1 MRILADPLNSWL
13 FVNTVGKVRSQ
24 LSQPPKVVLK
34 KNEDRR
40 QRIGHPWIFSNEIEK
55 FEGSIEDG
63 DVVDVYSYG
72 HTFLGRG
79 HINRQSLI
87 SIRILTR
94 EPEEINEAFFRE
106 RIRRAIEYRQTFA
119 AGRDALRLV
128 FSEGDLL
135 PGLVV
140 DSYLN
145 HIAVQITT
153 LGMERQTQVL
163 LDVIEELLSPAGIV
177 MRNDTS
183 ARIQEGLPQE
193 KLVARGSCK
202 APLLLKDM
210 SLLTVVDLLNSQ
222 KTGLYLDQSENRS
235 VLEDFVLGKRVLDCF
250 CYGGAWGIDAARLGA
265 VESTL
270 VDASPRALEMARQC
284 AFLNGVIE
292 KCSLIQENCF
302 SFLRRLHASGERFD
316 VVILDPPGLVKSRR
330 KLRAG
335 VELYERLNTAAM
347 KLVNTGGVLVT
358 CSCSHNVDR
367 EIFLSLLARAASQ
380 ARKEVQIVEIRSQ
393 SKDHPMQLPGRVSE
407 YLKCVTLRV
416 W

>member
-1 MRILADPLNSWL
+1 
-13 FVNTVGKVRSQ
+13 VSQ
-24 LSQPPKVVLK
+24 LPRVFLK

-55 FEGSIEDG
+55 SDGHIEDG
-63 DVVDVYSYG
+63 GLVDVYSYG

-94 EPEEINEAFFRE
+94 EPEEIDRAFFLE
-106 RIRRAIEYRQTFA
+106 RIRKAVEYRQTFA

-140 DSYLN
+140 DSYLDY
-145 HIAVQITT
+145 IAMQITT
-153 LGMERQTQVL
+153 LGMEKQTELL
-163 LDVIEELLSPAGIV
+163 LDVIEELLNPTAV
-177 MRNDTS
+177 VLRNDTS
-183 ARIQEGLPQE
+183 ARMQEGLAQE
-193 KLVARGSCK
+193 KTVARGSCNI
-202 APLLLKDM
+202 PILLKDM
-210 SLLTVVDLLNSQ
+210 SLLTIVDLLNSQ

-265 VESTL
+265 VESIL
-270 VDASPRALEMARQC
+270 VDASPRALEVARQC
-284 AFLNGVIE
+284 AFLNGLSE
-292 KCSLIQENCF
+292 KCSLVQENCF
-302 SFLRRLHASGERFD
+302 SYLRRLHLLGERFD

-347 KLVNTGGVLVT
+347 KLVNPGGVLVT

-380 ARKEVQIVEIRSQ
+380 ARREVQIVEIRSQ
-393 SKDHPMQLPGRVSE
+393 SKDHPIQLPGRVSE
-407 YLKCVTLRV
+407 YLKCVSLRV

>member
-1 MRILADPLNSWL
+1 M
-13 FVNTVGKVRSQ
+13 SQ
-24 LSQPPKVVLK
+24 LPRVVLK

-40 QRIGHPWIFSNEIEK
+40 QRIGHPWIFSNEIER
-55 FEGSIEDG
+55 FEGDIEDG
-63 DVVDVYSYG
+63 GLVDVYSYG
-72 HTFLGRG
+72 RTFLGRG
-79 HINRQSLI
+79 HINTQSLI

-94 EPEEINEAFFRE
+94 EPEEIDKAFFRE

-140 DSYLN
+140 DSYLDY
-145 HIAVQITT
+145 IAIQITT
-153 LGMERQTQVL
+153 LGMEKQTEVL
-163 LDVIEELLSPAGIV
+163 LDVIEELLDPAAIIL
-177 MRNDTS
+177 RNDTS
-183 ARIQEGLPQE
+183 ARMQEGLPKE
-193 KLVARGSCK
+193 KAVARGSYS

-235 VLEDFVLGKRVLDCF
+235 ILEDFALGKRVLDCF
-250 CYGGAWGIDAARLGA
+250 CYGGAWGVDAARLGA
-265 VESTL
+265 RESVL
-270 VDASPRALEMARQC
+270 VDASPRALEMAKQC
-284 AFLNGVIE
+284 AFLNGVSA
-292 KCSLIQENCF
+292 KCSLVQENCF
-302 SFLRRLHASGERFD
+302 SYLRTLHLAGERFD

-335 VELYERLNTAAM
+335 VELYERINTSAM
-347 KLVNTGGVLVT
+347 KLVNPGGILVT

-367 EIFLSLLARAASQ
+367 EIFLSLLARAASL
-380 ARKEVQIVEIRSQ
+380 ARREVQIVEIRSQ
-393 SKDHPMQLPGRVSE
+393 SKDHPIQLPGRVSE

>member
-1 MRILADPLNSWL
+1 MSELPRV
-13 FVNTVGKVRSQ
+13 F
-24 LSQPPKVVLK
+24 LK

-40 QRIGHPWIFSNEIEK
+40 QRVGHPWIFSNEIERS
-55 FEGSIEDG
+55 EGNIEDG
-63 DVVDVYSYG
+63 GLVDVYSYG
-72 HTFLGRG
+72 RTFLGRG

-94 EPEEINEAFFRE
+94 EPEEIDRAFFRE
-106 RIRRAIEYRQTFA
+106 RIRRAVEYRQTFA

-145 HIAVQITT
+145 FIAIQITT
-153 LGMERQTQVL
+153 LGMERQTELL
-163 LDVIEELLSPAGIV
+163 LDVIEELLSPSAIV
-177 MRNDTS
+177 LRNDTS

-193 KLVARGSCK
+193 KTLARGSYNT
-202 APLLLKDM
+202 PLLLKDM

-235 VLEDFVLGKRVLDCF
+235 VLEDIVVGKRVLDCF

-265 VESTL
+265 VESIL
-270 VDASPRALEMARQC
+270 VDASPRALDMAKQC
-284 AFLNGVIE
+284 AFLNGVSK
-292 KCSLIQENCF
+292 KCSLVQENCF
-302 SFLRRLHASGERFD
+302 SYLRTLYLSGERFD
-316 VVILDPPGLVKSRR
+316 VVILDPPGFAKSRR

-335 VELYERLNTAAM
+335 VELYERLNSAAM
-347 KLVNTGGVLVT
+347 KLVNPGGVLVT
-358 CSCSHNVDR
+358 SSCSHNVDR
-367 EIFLSLLARAASQ
+367 EIFLNLLARAASQ
-380 ARKEVQIVEIRSQ
+380 TRREVQIVQIRSQ
-393 SKDHPMQLPGRVSE
+393 SKDHPIQLPGRVSE
-407 YLKCVTLRV
+407 YLKCVTLRI

>member
-1 MRILADPLNSWL
+1 MP
-13 FVNTVGKVRSQ
+13 Q
-24 LSQPPKVVLK
+24 LPRVFLK

-55 FEGSIEDG
+55 SEGTIEDG
-63 DVVDVYSYG
+63 GLVDVYSHG
-72 HTFLGRG
+72 RTFLGRG

-94 EPEEINEAFFRE
+94 EPEEIDKAFFRE
-106 RIRRAIEYRQTFA
+106 RMRRAIEYRQTFA

-128 FSEGDLL
+128 FSEGDFL

-140 DSYLN
+140 DSYLDCV
-145 HIAVQITT
+145 AMQITT
-153 LGMERQTQVL
+153 LGMERQTEIL
-163 LDVIEELLSPAGIV
+163 LDVIEELLNPAAIV
-177 MRNDTS
+177 LRNDTS

-193 KLVARGSCK
+193 KTVARGSCS

-210 SLLTVVDLLNSQ
+210 SLLTIVDLLNSQ

-235 VLEDFVLGKRVLDCF
+235 VLEDVVLGKRVMDCF
-250 CYGGAWGIDAARLGA
+250 CYGGAWGVDAARLGA
-265 VESTL
+265 VESVL
-270 VDASPRALEMARQC
+270 VDASPRALEMAKQC
-284 AFLNGVIE
+284 AFLNGVPE
-292 KCSLIQENCF
+292 RCSFVQENCF
-302 SFLRRLHASGERFD
+302 SYLRKLHFAGERFD
-316 VVILDPPGLVKSRR
+316 VVVLDPPGLVKSRG

-347 KLVNTGGVLVT
+347 KLVNPGGVLVT

-367 EIFLSLLARAASQ
+367 EMFLSLLARAASQ
-380 ARKEVQIVEIRSQ
+380 ARREVQIVEIRSQ

-407 YLKCVTLRV
+407 YLKCVTLKV